1 MAPIVLIAL
10 GGSLGA
16 IARYGVSTYVL
27 GSVNSVYPWGTLVVN
42 LSGCLLLGVCVEV
55 FDQLLVP
62 ANLRSFIAIGFLGA
76 YTTFSTYSL
85 ETINLLREGEFRL
98 AGANVLVSNILGLAF
113 LLAGIYLSRVSI
125 KALS

>member
-27 GSVNSVYPWGTLVVN
+27 GSVNSVFPWGTLVVN
-42 LSGCLLLGVCVEV
+42 LSGSLIIGVCVEI
-55 FDQLLVP
+55 FDQLIVP
-62 ANLRSFIAIGFLGA
+62 TNLRSFITIGFLGA

-85 ETINLLREGEFRL
+85 ETINLLRDGEFRL
-98 AGANVLVSNILGLAF
+98 AGVNVLASNILGLAF
-113 LLAGIYLSRVSI
+113 LLGGIYLSRLSI
-125 KALS
+125 KVLS